1 MKKLSFNQNIL
12 TAGVVL
18 ALGIGGSSLVDA
30 ATSASVSP
38 SGGVQIS
45 NTATAT
51 YSVDGVAQP
60 AVKSNAVVV
69 NVSEVASFSLVATNE
84 DGTPNDDKNEKLP
97 MVGPNGSV
105 TFTNRLT
112 NSGNLADTYTIT
124 LANATDDNFDYNN
137 LATANITAT
146 IKNSDGTTV
155 GQPQTLKSGGTI
167 TLQPG
172 QYAELSYTLQ
182 GDGKGVGG
190 QQANATI
197 TATSQ
202 YIGKQDSS
210 KATLT
215 NTDNAII
222 KTPVFSIVKTASLT
236 QIDLN
241 KTTEYTYTIKVKN
254 DDKAG
259 YAIDADNVLIVDNV
273 PAGLSIDTSTIK
285 VNTDKGSAASTTT
298 TGSTANKLVVNNQ
311 NIKVGETVTITFT
324 VKITDKA
331 ALAKAGSATNHAD
344 VYDNYGPN
352 PVDPNNPGNPDIHD
366 STNPNTPSKTN
377 TPSGDNPKSN
387 DPNNPGTG
395 GDVPSTVN
403 FSNRGL
409 TLTPN
414 NSAEI
419 APNGSTTYTH
429 TLTNT
434 GNAPETG
441 LTFKVTD
448 TANDNINVGDVTYT
462 APDGT
467 KTTLT
472 PTNGVYTIPG
482 KLDAGQAGKIEVTV
496 KSNNATLNTS
506 DAATITVTPAAGTNG
521 DAPAAVSATDTT
533 TIKGMTLVK
542 KQAKDEACNGTVADS
557 AFSDADINDAK
568 PGQCIVYRIEA
579 TNTFSKKPLTD
590 VVIKDTANQWNTKA
604 DYVTNSIKDSANGAT
619 TAPGDAAVSSNLNI
633 AAGQTGWLQFAV
645 KIKTTK

>member
-18 ALGIGGSSLVDA
+18 ALGIGGSTLVDA

-38 SGGVQIS
+38 EGGVQIS

-51 YSVDGVAQP
+51 YRVDGVAQP
-60 AVKSNAVVV
+60 EVKSNAVVV
-69 NVSEVASFSLVATNE
+69 NVSEVASFSLIATND
-84 DGTPNDDKNEKLP
+84 DGTPNDDKNEKLS

-112 NSGNLADTYTIT
+112 NSGNLADTYTIA
-124 LANATDDNFDYNN
+124 LANATDDDFDYNN
-137 LATANITAT
+137 LATATITAT

-182 GDGKGVGG
+182 GDGTGVGG
-190 QQANATI
+190 QHANATI

-215 NTDNAII
+215 NIDNAII

-285 VNTDKGSAASTTT
+285 VNTDKGSAASTATT
-298 TGSTANKLVVNNQ
+298 ASTANKLVVNNQ

-324 VKITDKA
+324 VKITDKT
-331 ALAKAGSATNHAD
+331 ALAQAGSATNHAD

-366 STNPNTPSKTN
+366 STNPKTPSKTN

-414 NSAEI
+414 NAVEI

-472 PTNGVYTIPG
+472 PNADGVYTIPG
-482 KLDAGQAGKIEVTV
+482 SLNAGQDGKIEVTV
-496 KSNNATLNTS
+496 KSNNATL
-506 DAATITVTPAAGTNG
+506 DAKDTATITVTPAAGTND

-542 KQAKDEACNGTVADS
+542 KQAKDEACDGTADS
-557 AFSDADINDAK
+557 AFSDAIINDAK

-579 TNTFSKKPLTD
+579 TNTFSNKPLTN
-590 VVIKDTANQWNTKA
+590 VVIKDAANQWNTKA
-604 DYVTNSIKDSANGAT
+604 DYVVNSIQDSAGGET
-619 TAPGDAAVSSNLNI
+619 TAPGAEATSSPLTING
-633 AAGQTGWLQFAV
+633 GQSGWLQFAV

>member
-18 ALGIGGSSLVDA
+18 ALGIGGSTLVDA
-30 ATSASVSP
+30 ATSGSVSP

-60 AVKSNAVVV
+60 EVKSNAVVV
-69 NVSEVASFSLVATNE
+69 NVSEVASFSLVATNQ

-97 MVGPNGSV
+97 MVDPNGSV
-105 TFTNRLT
+105 TFTNKLT
-112 NSGNLADTYTIT
+112 NNGNLADTYTIA

-137 LATANITAT
+137 ITDATITAT

-182 GDGKGVGG
+182 GDGNGVGG
-190 QQANATI
+190 QQTNATI

-202 YIGKQDSS
+202 YINKQDSS

-241 KTTEYTYTIKVKN
+241 NTTSYTYTIKVKN
-254 DDKAG
+254 DGSAS
-259 YAIDADNVLIVDNV
+259 YATDADNVLIVDNV
-273 PAGLSIDTSTIK
+273 PAGLSIDTGSIK
-285 VNTDKGSAASTTT
+285 VSTDKGSAASTATT
-298 TGSTANKLVVNNQ
+298 ASTANKLVVNKQ

-331 ALAKAGSATNHAD
+331 ALANAKSVTNHAD

-352 PVDPNNPGNPDIHD
+352 PIDPNNPGNPDIHD

-403 FSNRGL
+403 FNNRGL

-434 GNAPETG
+434 GNKPESG
-441 LTFKVTD
+441 LTFTIQD
-448 TANDNINVGDVTYT
+448 TAGDNIDVSGVSYT

-472 PTNGVYTIPG
+472 PTNGVYTIAG
-482 KLDAGQAGKIEVTV
+482 SLDVGQAGKIEVTV
-496 KSNNATLNTS
+496 NSNNATLNTK
-506 DAATITVTPAAGTNG
+506 DTANITVTPAAGTND

-542 KQAKDEACNGTVADS
+542 KQAKDETCDGTADS
-557 AFSDADINDAK
+557 EFSDAVINDAK

-579 TNTFSKKPLTD
+579 NNTFSNKTLTN

-619 TAPGDAAVSSNLNI
+619 TAPGEAAVSSNLNI

-645 KIKTTK
+645 KIKTSK